1 MSEYKNGRV
10 LLSSTA
16 AQAFCQK
23 LNNLSEEVMALR
35 KSFLDDFSKNVTF
48 IQSGVD
54 HVIAN
59 IAGFDDSFLD
69 IAEINREIEQ

>member
-10 LLSSTA
+10 LLSLTA

-35 KSFLDDFSKNVTF
+35 KSFLDDISKNVTF

-54 HVIAN
+54 HVIAD
-59 IAGFDDSFLD
+59 IASFDDSFLD
-69 IAEINREIEQ
+69 IADD

>member
-10 LLSSTA
+10 LLSLTA

-35 KSFLDDFSKNVTF
+35 KSFLDDISKNVTF

-59 IAGFDDSFLD
+59 ITGFDDSFLD
-69 IAEINREIEQ
+69 VAAN

>member
-10 LLSSTA
+10 LLSLTA

-23 LNNLSEEVMALR
+23 LNNPSEEVTALR
-35 KSFLDDFSKNVTF
+35 KSFLDDMREDVTF
-48 IQSGVD
+48 IQSGAD

-69 IAEINREIEQ
+69 MADD

>member
-10 LLSSTA
+10 LLSLTA

-23 LNNLSEEVMALR
+23 LNNPSEEVKALR
-35 KSFLDDFSKNVTF
+35 DSFLDDIREDVTF
-48 IQSGVD
+48 IQSGAD

-69 IAEINREIEQ
+69 MADD

>member
-1 MSEYKNGRV
+1 MSKYQNGRV

-23 LNNLSEEVMALR
+23 LNNPSEEVMALR
-35 KSFLDDFSKNVTF
+35 KSFLDDISKNVTF
-48 IQSGVD
+48 IQSGAD

-59 IAGFDDSFLD
+59 IVGFDDSFQCH
-69 IAEINREIEQ
+69 AAASVGKV

>member
-10 LLSSTA
+10 LLSLTA

-23 LNNLSEEVMALR
+23 LNNPSEEVMDLR
-35 KSFLDDFSKNVTF
+35 KSFLDDIREDVMF
-48 IQSGVD
+48 ILSGAD

-69 IAEINREIEQ
+69 IADD